1 MPLTFFEK
9 DVNIQAGERI
19 RVARRA
25 IGLSQIELAEMLGI
39 TNDRLSRY
47 ESGKILVPAWVLM
60 VVEREAEK
68 MKVKSKQKSVR
79 QS

>member
-9 DVNIQAGERI
+9 EVNALAGERI
-19 RVARRA
+19 KVARRA
-25 IGLSQIELAEMLGI
+25 IGLSQIELAGQLGI

-68 MKVKSKQKSVR
+68 LKLKSKQKSVT

>member
-79 QS
+79 